1 MGLKFHSIPS
11 NIKMYEVYL
20 KSNATVFIAPPTF
33 MWETAWLTIIFS
45 YIHDWQKWWRWRF
58 PPEQQGVHSQLPLP
72 SPAALTRVKDFV
84 AGLTRA
90 EISYSE
96 IKSMTECAFG
106 VKSLHKSFTFCF
118 IIKFK
123 AGKSAEEEYNFN
135 LRGLWILLPLS
146 PPPCWKRCP
155 FHCEGS
161 CPGPSGFC

>member
-1 MGLKFHSIPS
+1 MAFSSGAAGRSQSTSATLSKF
-11 NIKMYEVYL
+11 
-20 KSNATVFIAPPTF
+20 
-33 MWETAWLTIIFS
+33 
-45 YIHDWQKWWRWRF
+45 
-58 PPEQQGVHSQLPLP
+58 
-72 SPAALTRVKDFV
+72 AALTGVKDFV

-90 EISYSE
+90 EKSYSE

-146 PPPCWKRCP
+146 PPPC
-155 FHCEGS
+155 
-161 CPGPSGFC
+161 

>member
-1 MGLKFHSIPS
+1 MRLSLLRPPRLCERLHDLLL
-11 NIKMYEVYL
+11 YL
-20 KSNATVFIAPPTF
+20 AIYMTDKSCEDGVFLRSSRAFTVNFR
-33 MWETAWLTIIFS
+33 
-45 YIHDWQKWWRWRF
+45 Y
-58 PPEQQGVHSQLPLP
+58 PLQICCITV
-72 SPAALTRVKDFV
+72 TRVKDFV

-90 EISYSE
+90 EKSYSE